1 MGVTFRNPDYLIKG
15 FRKSLK
21 NFAIASIYFVDLLA
35 YNYNAVKRMSTL
47 KRNYIFDFDS
57 TLTKVEALDVLAE
70 ITLVDNPKKAAII
83 QEIIDITNL
92 GIDGDISFTESL
104 EKRIKLLNASKS
116 DLNGLISKLSEQVSV
131 SIESNKAFFE
141 EYSDDIYVISAGF
154 KEFIVPIVAAY
165 NIPAERVYANTFEF
179 DTQDKIV
186 GFDRKNPLSVHNGKI
201 KCLRDLNLDGEIQVI
216 GDGYSDAV
224 TREAG
229 VADKFFAYTENVSR
243 DKTTKNADYIT
254 PNLDEFLFVN
264 KLPRSISYPKNRIKI
279 LLLENVHKDAFEK
292 LSKDGFTVET
302 VSKSLSEKELIEKIK
317 DVHVLGIRSKTQVT
331 KKVIAAAE
339 KLMVV
344 GAFCIGTKQID
355 LDVCKENG
363 VVVFNAPYSNT
374 RSVVELA
381 IGEIIM
387 LMRSVFHRST
397 ELHKGKWNK
406 TADGSREVRGKKLGI
421 VGYGNIGK
429 QLSILAEA
437 LGMDVYYYD
446 VEDKLALGNATKIN
460 KLADLL
466 AISDVITLHIDDNAA
481 NKNFI
486 GKKEIS
492 QMKEGVHLVN
502 LSRGFVVDIDALKAG
517 LKSGKIAGAAVD
529 VYPEEPRANGDFY
542 TELKGLDN
550 VILTP
555 HVGGSTEEAQ
565 KDIADFVPNKIMAYI
580 NSGNT
585 VDAVNFPNIRLPKH
599 KNAHRFLHI
608 HENVPGVM
616 ARINKVLAKYDMNI
630 IGQYLSTDAK
640 VGYVIT
646 DLDKEYNPKVIKK
659 LKDVDGTIKFRVLY

>member
-1 MGVTFRNPDYLIKG
+1 
-15 FRKSLK
+15 
-21 NFAIASIYFVDLLA
+21 
-35 YNYNAVKRMSTL
+35 MSTL

-70 ITLVDNPKKAAII
+70 ITLANNPNREDII
-83 QEIIDITNL
+83 KEIIEITNL
-92 GIDGDISFTESL
+92 GIDGEISFTESL
-104 EKRIKLLNASKS
+104 EKRINLLNARKS
-116 DLNGLISKLSEQVSV
+116 DLIELIEQLKKQVSV
-131 SIESNKAFFE
+131 SIEKNKDFFE
-141 EYSDDIYVISAGF
+141 KYADDIYVVSAGF
-154 KEFIVPIVAAY
+154 KEFIIPIVAEY
-165 NIPAERVYANTFEF
+165 NISAERVYANTFEF
-179 DTQDKIV
+179 DVNDQIV
-186 GFDRKNPLSVHNGKI
+186 GFDRSNSLSVHNGKI
-201 KCLRDLNLDGEIQVI
+201 QCLRDLKLEGEIQVI

-224 TREAG
+224 TKEAG

-243 DKTTKNADYIT
+243 DKTTQNADHIA

-264 KLPRSISYPKNRIKI
+264 KLPRNISYPKNRIKI
-279 LLLENVHKDAFEK
+279 LLLENVHPDAFEK
-292 LSKDGFTVET
+292 LSNDGFTVET
-302 VSKSLSEKELIEKIK
+302 VSKSLSEDELIDRIK
-317 DVHVLGIRSKTQVT
+317 DVHVLGIRSKTKVT
-331 KKVIAAAE
+331 KRVIEAAE

-355 LDVCKENG
+355 LEVCKENG

-387 LMRSVFHRST
+387 LMRSVFKRST
-397 ELHKGKWNK
+397 ELHNGQWNK
-406 TADGSREVRGKKLGI
+406 TAQGSREVRGKKLGI

-446 VEDKLALGNATKIN
+446 VEDKLALGNATKMD
-460 KLADLL
+460 KLSELL

-486 GKKEIS
+486 GAKEIS
-492 QMKEGVHLVN
+492 QMKNGAHLVN
-502 LSRGFVVDIDALKAG
+502 LSRGFVVDIKALTQA
-517 LKSGKIAGAAVD
+517 LKSGAIAGAAVD
-529 VYPEEPRANGDFY
+529 VYPEEPAKNGDFY
-542 TELKGLDN
+542 TDLKGLDN

-565 KDIADFVPNKIMAYI
+565 KDIADFVPSKMMAYI
-580 NSGNT
+580 NTGNT

-599 KNAHRFLHI
+599 SNAHRFLHI
-608 HENVPGVM
+608 HKNVPGVM

-630 IGQYLSTDAK
+630 TGQYLSTDDK

-646 DLDKEYNPKVIKK
+646 DLDKEYNTKVIKK
-659 LKDVDGTIKFRVLY
+659 LKEVDGTIKFRVLY